1 MQFSFRVRKER
12 GFAGESDMTKI
23 WKKLQNPFVLVGQGF
38 LAGGLLFVA
47 TRADAAAVLTA
58 LLASS

>member
-1 MQFSFRVRKER
+1 
-12 GFAGESDMTKI
+12 MTKI

-47 TRADAAAVLTA
+47 TRADAAALLSA
-58 LLASS
+58 LLRTP